1 MFKIILVLIRVK
13 LCACAA
19 DLAVAFAEV
28 EFNSLRLLF
37 LVKASQPYFSLC
49 RREQKHIIEF
59 NKKNQTAHY
68 AEGITDTITT
78 KKISR

>member
-1 MFKIILVLIRVK
+1 MFKIILVLIK

-19 DLAVAFAEV
+19 DFAVAFAEV

-68 AEGITDTITT
+68 AEGITDTITA